1 MKRVLIADDSALVRK
16 QLTEIISEL
25 GFEID
30 TARNGAEA
38 VEKATAQQY
47 DVITMDINMPVM
59 DGLSAVD
66 KIMAQRPT
74 PILMI
79 SSLTTESANIT
90 MEALELGAVDYIAKP
105 GTMNIGKEENRAD
118 ILQKVKSL
126 SRIPPRRLQK
136 GVRRESGQ
144 TGDVRTRRPIREKL
158 KAEPSGNGGEFAKI
172 VLIGASTGGP
182 GLIEQICT
190 ALPSNFPYPVC
201 IVQHM
206 PEQFTAAFATRLDRA
221 STLPVVESKSNME
234 LLSGRIYVAKG
245 GTHLHFAKKVSG
257 KVVLREEHN
266 KNNQFF
272 QPSVNEM
279 LMSALKV
286 FRGDQIIAVLLTG
299 IGDDGAD
306 GMVAVKKAGAFT
318 IGESEET
325 ATVYGMP
332 KEAYERGGVVQQLPF
347 PKIVKALAVL
357 R

>member
-25 GFEID
+25 GYEID

-38 VEKATAQQY
+38 VEKATALQY

-59 DGLSAVD
+59 DGLSAVE

-126 SRIPPRRLQK
+126 SRIPPRRLQR
-136 GVRRESGQ
+136 GGRREQGGEGRLVRRP
-144 TGDVRTRRPIREKL
+144 VREKL
-158 KAEPSGNGGEFAKI
+158 KAEPSGSGGEFTKI

-221 STLPVVESKSNME
+221 SSLPVVESKSNME
-234 LLSGRIYVAKG
+234 LQAGIIYVAKG

-257 KVVLREEHN
+257 KIVLREEHN